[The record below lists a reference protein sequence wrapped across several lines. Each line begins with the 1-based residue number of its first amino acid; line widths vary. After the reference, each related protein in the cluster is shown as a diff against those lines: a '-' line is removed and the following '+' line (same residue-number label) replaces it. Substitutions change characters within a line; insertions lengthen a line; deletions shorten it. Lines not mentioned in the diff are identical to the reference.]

1 MLSPATNSSCHRRR
15 RILATVRTRSGQT
28 CHRRLGTSNGCQD
41 HTVLPYARNVVRP
54 ARLAIAH
61 EDQPALRPRL
71 RADALASTTSRTT
84 FVTIAI
90 RPSCRNGTNDLKP
103 LIWGRCEAQS
113 CPSCHCAATRR
124 AVVIPGRAGM
134 TRVICPTGK
143 SPKPCLPPVAKIN
156 RFAFDPKHLYERTVS
171 CPHRGAY
178 HGRHETLA
186 RDAVDAGGIEDERYR
201 CGRQSRVVLAPDAG
215 VKSCGVH
222 PQGDGGKQ
230 ARSPGRARNKP

>member
-1 MLSPATNSSCHRRR
+1 MTAVRYVFAFSRRRASESLSCRCPSSIRGRRECRGRAAPAVSYANGEGARMSIQAQRRHPASPAQRLYGLCRALPGDEFVLSPSS
-15 RILATVRTRSGQT
+15 ADASDTSTRSGQT

-113 CPSCHCAATRR
+113 CPSCHCAA
-124 AVVIPGRAGM
+124 ALSFVIPGRA
-134 TRVICPTGK
+134 TG
-143 SPKPCLPPVAKIN
+143 SAQS
-156 RFAFDPKHLYERTVS
+156 A
-171 CPHRGAY
+171 
-178 HGRHETLA
+178 A
-186 RDAVDAGGIEDERYR
+186 R
-201 CGRQSRVVLAPDAG
+201 
-215 VKSCGVH
+215 
-222 PQGDGGKQ
+222 
-230 ARSPGRARNKP
+230 